1 MDIVSGD
8 EIPMYPI
15 GHNNKDLAHMLGES
29 VGSGLKSGAR
39 WLYDHPATVAGVV
52 GAGLVGGALA
62 PELAGMG
69 GVAAGAEA
77 LGIVEEGALTGGEIA
92 SALGG
97 LGVSAGAA

>member
-1 MDIVSGD
+1 MKKFILILISILHISNLSAQD
-8 EIPMYPI
+8 
-15 GHNNKDLAHMLGES
+15 NKGETAAA
-29 VGSGLKSGAR
+29 VVAG
-39 WLYDHPATVAGVV
+39 VAGVV

-62 PELAGMG
+62 PELAGMSG
-69 GVAAGAEA
+69 AVAGAEA